1 MSRTLPRLLSLFVAM
16 VLLAACGGGAAEP
29 PAATDPAAMPGCS
42 PTSGALAL
50 AVGGHANGPAPALPP
65 DVEGMLAAAV
75 AVPAGQPGPPVS
87 LIEIDG
93 RPVAVVSGQVFRS
106 DAGNDDALAADR
118 AQFAADVADAVAQT
132 TATTAEVD
140 DLAGLDMA
148 ARAVHATG
156 PTGTVVL
163 IDPGLSTVAPLDFR
177 RPGMLAADPA
187 DVVAFLR
194 AHHALPDLHGLV
206 VRGYGIGDT
215 APPQPPLPLAQQ
227 AQLRALWSA
236 VLTAS
241 GAACVTI
248 SSWPHT
254 GAAGSGLPPVG
265 LVPLPSP
272 PVIDLGSGVP
282 TVLADDSAVGF
293 LPGRDVLRDPQGAAD
308 LLTPVATWL
317 AGDPART
324 VTLTGTTARW
334 GDDAGQLDLSLRRAR
349 AVASVLVSL
358 GAPADRIHTTGL
370 GSHFPGYRP
379 DNGPAGPLLPEPATH
394 NRSVI
399 LTPSGS

>member
-1 MSRTLPRLLSLFVAM
+1 MFRTLPHFLSLLVAV
-16 VLLAACGGGAAEP
+16 VLLAACGGAADP
-29 PAATDPAAMPGCS
+29 PAVTVTAAAPGC
-42 PTSGALAL
+42 PPASGALAL
-50 AVGGHANGPAPALPP
+50 AVGGHENSPAPALPP
-65 DVEGMLAAAV
+65 DVEGMLTTAV

-87 LIEIDG
+87 LIDIDG
-93 RPVAVVSGQVFRS
+93 RPEAVVSGQVFRS
-106 DAGNDDALAADR
+106 DAGNDDALVGDR
-118 AQFAADVADAVAQT
+118 AQFVADVADAVVRTA
-132 TATTAEVD
+132 ATTAEVD
-140 DLAGLDMA
+140 DLAGLDLA
-148 ARAVHATG
+148 ARTVHATG
-156 PTGTVVL
+156 PTGTVVF
-163 IDPGLSTVAPLDFR
+163 IDAGLQTVAPLDFR

-187 DVVAFLR
+187 DVVTFLR

-215 APPQPPLPLAQQ
+215 APPQQPLSLAQQ
-227 AQLRALWSA
+227 TQLRALWSA

-254 GAAGSGLPPVG
+254 GASGSGLPPVG
-265 LVPLPSP
+265 LVPMPAP
-272 PVIDLGSGVP
+272 PAFDLGAGVP

-293 LPGRDVLRDPQGAAD
+293 LPGRDVLRDPQGAAA
-308 LLTPVATWL
+308 LLAPVATWL
-317 AGDPART
+317 AGDPARA

-358 GAPADRIHTTGL
+358 GAPTDRIHTTGL

-379 DNGPAGPLLPEPATH
+379 DNGPAGPLSPEPAAH

-399 LTPSGS
+399 LIPSGS